1 MRRMLT
7 LLLLPLLA
15 GCAALHPGG
24 RVLSSPLIDGDRPR
38 TTTGKVAMAPVTGTA
53 LLLDTVVVNPVR
65 SLPKSVPQAHALT
78 TNSLAFP
85 HGALKTILP
94 DPIALAI
101 YLPFYAAGMAVSIPA
116 EMVWHTTVP
125 GALGDGP
132 PRRDQP
138 VLPTGPPPA
147 MEWSRQHD
155 R

>member
-1 MRRMLT
+1 MRPLLN

-24 RVLSSPLIDGDRPR
+24 RVLSAPLIDGERPG
-38 TTTGKVAMAPVTGTA
+38 TTAGRVALAPVTGTA
-53 LLLDTVVVNPVR
+53 LLLDAVVINPVR
-65 SLPKSVPQAHALT
+65 SLPRSVPQAHALT

-101 YLPFYAAGMAVSIPA
+101 YLPFYAAGMAVPIPA
-116 EMVWHTTVP
+116 EMVWYATVP

-138 VLPTGPPPA
+138 VLPTGPPPET
-147 MEWSRQHD
+147 EWSRQHD